1 MSFALAVA
9 REEFQRLSAA
19 DLSQQDFQ
27 GVWAAHFYGTGVHR
41 PNEANTS
48 VNTCLLPVP
57 NPRPRSHEAIAYLIR
72 G

>member
-27 GVWAAHFYGTGVHR
+27 GVWAAHFYGTVVIR
-41 PNEANTS
+41 PDEKHS
-48 VNTCLLPVP
+48 
-57 NPRPRSHEAIAYLIR
+57 
-72 G
+72 

>member
-27 GVWAAHFYGTGVHR
+27 GVWAAHFYGTGV
-41 PNEANTS
+41 
-48 VNTCLLPVP
+48 
-57 NPRPRSHEAIAYLIR
+57 
-72 G
+72 